1 MQVSTN
7 TYNVTFADD
16 VLYLTQ
22 EFPSMVLS
30 GQLLMQKKQI
40 IARKHNAIYSPLNER
55 LGGGEKVLKVDYS
68 VVKSKYTISNISAGG
83 VSSSYSSVRGTS
95 VSSDNHNAYNQNALT
110 TFAPFSLTRDAG
122 SGRGD
127 SGRGENGPATGQLL
141 PLGDMFLPMLSMA
154 LVYVIFKF
162 FHLFK

>member
-68 VVKSKYTISNISAGG
+68 ALKSNHTVSNISAG
-83 VSSSYSSVRGTS
+83 SIASTYSSMRGAS